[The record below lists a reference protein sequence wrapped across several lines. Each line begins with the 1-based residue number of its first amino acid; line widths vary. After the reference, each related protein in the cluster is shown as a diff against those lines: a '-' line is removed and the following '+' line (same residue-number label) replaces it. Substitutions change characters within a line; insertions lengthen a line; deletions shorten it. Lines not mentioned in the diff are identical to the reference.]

1 MITTPEDELP
11 SGTRASPTDAEVI
24 RASWSE
30 PERFA
35 DIYDAYVDDIHR
47 YVERRLG
54 RDEADDVAAET
65 FLEAFR
71 QRERYDV
78 DRPYAR
84 PWLYGIATNLVGRH
98 RRQEVA
104 RYRAMARSAA
114 EPAAS
119 AADTSTDRV
128 ADGVADRLTA
138 RAAQPA
144 LVRALGR
151 LSPGDR
157 DVVLLLALAQLGHAE
172 VAEAL
177 GIPVGTVRSRLHR
190 ARRQLRSALPH
201 DVVTTLE
208 LGHG

>member
-35 DIYDAYVDDIHR
+35 EIYDAYVDDIHR

-78 DRPYAR
+78 DRPHAR

-104 RYRAMARSAA
+104 RYRALARSAA
-114 EPAAS
+114 EPGS
-119 AADTSTDRV
+119 AAANDET
-128 ADGVADRLTA
+128 
-138 RAAQPA
+138 P
-144 LVRALGR
+144 
-151 LSPGDR
+151 
-157 DVVLLLALAQLGHAE
+157 H
-172 VAEAL
+172 
-177 GIPVGTVRSRLHR
+177 SRLAPRPSPPCSFPCSQGPRPACRWPEGELDSAGWAGGR
-190 ARRQLRSALPH
+190 AGR
-201 DVVTTLE
+201 
-208 LGHG
+208 